1 VTKYGKITFRF
12 VEMKDLALGV
22 PDLELFVLMEIN
34 LQSMFFSRNR
44 GSGSR

>member
-1 VTKYGKITFRF
+1 MTKYGKITFRF

-22 PDLELFVLMEIN
+22 PDLESFVPTEIN
-34 LQSMFFSRNR
+34 LQSMSPSRNR